1 MTPGSGELIYQERR
15 RRGWSKPRLC
25 DEIQAWEYQH
35 GNGDVLGLN
44 PNYVREWESGERSVS
59 DFYAPKLSAVLG
71 IPLGTFVDRR
81 TRRGRAAGPSE
92 GGQGGPASAMAA
104 HVAGAT
110 AEASLVPLGVRERL
124 LQQWADLA
132 MLGPLGQRLL
142 AKILEPRRTLI
153 MDRRTIIKL
162 LGTASTAAL
171 LELLRDSGV
180 VASAEAQPPLVLDP
194 TSTYVVDSL
203 ALRYQHMY
211 HSTAPAELMIPVT
224 AHLEL
229 VDELA
234 STAPTGPQRQQV
246 LRNHSQ
252 VALLAGRL
260 SFFDLHDPGT
270 ARAYYGMSL
279 DSARE
284 AGDPHLEAVTLGHMS
299 FVAAATRSF
308 RAAIDLLEGAN
319 EHASG
324 STIVPSWL
332 AAVESEIRSKA
343 GETSAALAAVE
354 RAEAALVPAK
364 EIPTWM
370 DYYDATRLNGFKG
383 FAYLAAGQVD
393 QAETALQTA
402 IACLDAGAVKQ
413 RSVLLTDLATAY
425 VHEGEVDKGC
435 ELASEAAVTL
445 TRAGYETSAERLREF
460 RQLVRPWQDRGSVKD
475 LDERLGLV

>member
-1 MTPGSGELIYQERR
+1 MTPGPGELIYQERR

-59 DFYAPKLSAVLG
+59 DYYAPKLSAVLG

-92 GGQGGPASAMAA
+92 GRQGESAPAMAA
-104 HVAGAT
+104 HVASL
-110 AEASLVPLGVRERL
+110 ASLGMRERL

-132 MLGPLGQRLL
+132 MLGPMGQRLL

-153 MDRRTIIKL
+153 MDRRTVVKL
-162 LGTASTAAL
+162 LGTGSAAAF
-171 LELLRDSGV
+171 LELLRDSGG
-180 VASAEAQPPLVLDP
+180 VASAEAQPPLVLEP

-234 STAPTGPQRQQV
+234 STAPAGPQRQEV

-270 ARAYYGMSL
+270 ARTYYGISL

-332 AAVESEIRSKA
+332 AAVESEIRSRA
-343 GETSAALAAVE
+343 GETTAALAAVE
-354 RAEAALVPAK
+354 RAEAELVPAK

-383 FAYLAAGQVD
+383 FAYLAAGQVG
-393 QAETALQTA
+393 QAETTLQTA
-402 IACLDAGAVKQ
+402 VACLDAGAVKQ

-435 ELASEAAVTL
+435 EIASEAAVTL
-445 TRAGYETSAERLREF
+445 ARAGYETSAERLREF

>member
-1 MTPGSGELIYQERR
+1 
-15 RRGWSKPRLC
+15 
-25 DEIQAWEYQH
+25 
-35 GNGDVLGLN
+35 
-44 PNYVREWESGERSVS
+44 
-59 DFYAPKLSAVLG
+59 
-71 IPLGTFVDRR
+71 
-81 TRRGRAAGPSE
+81 
-92 GGQGGPASAMAA
+92 MAA
-104 HVAGAT
+104 QVARAT
-110 AEASLVPLGVRERL
+110 AEASLASPGMRERL
-124 LQQWADLA
+124 LQEWADLA
-132 MLGPLGQRLL
+132 MLGTLGQRLL

-153 MDRRTIIKL
+153 MDRRTMIKL
-162 LGTASTAAL
+162 LGTGSAAAL
-171 LELLRDSGV
+171 LEQLRDSGG
-180 VASAEAQPPLVLDP
+180 VASAEAQPPLVLEP
-194 TSTYVVDSL
+194 TSTYIVDSL

-234 STAPTGPQRQQV
+234 RSAPAGLQRQEV
-246 LRNHSQ
+246 LRNYSQ

-260 SFFDLHDPGT
+260 SFFDLHDPGS

-284 AGDPHLEAVTLGHMS
+284 VGDPHLAAVTLGHMS
-299 FVAAATRSF
+299 FIPAATRSF

-319 EHASG
+319 ENASG

-370 DYYDATRLNGFKG
+370 DYYDVTRLNGFKG
-383 FAYLAAGQVD
+383 FAYLAAGQVG
-393 QAETALQTA
+393 QAEMTLQA
-402 IACLDAGAVKQ
+402 AVACLEAGAVKQ

-435 ELASEAAVTL
+435 ELACEAAVTL
-445 TRAGYETSAERLREF
+445 ARAGYETSAERLREF
-460 RQLVRPWQDRGSVKD
+460 RELVRPWQDRGSVKD

>member
-1 MTPGSGELIYQERR
+1 MTPGPGELIYQERR

-59 DFYAPKLSAVLG
+59 DYYAPKLSAVLG

-92 GGQGGPASAMAA
+92 GRPGESAPAMAA
-104 HVAGAT
+104 HVASL
-110 AEASLVPLGVRERL
+110 ASLGMRERL

-132 MLGPLGQRLL
+132 MLGPMGQRLL

-153 MDRRTIIKL
+153 MDRRTMVKL
-162 LGTASTAAL
+162 LGTGSAAAL
-171 LELLRDSGV
+171 LELLRDSGG
-180 VASAEAQPPLVLDP
+180 VASAEAQPPLGLEP
-194 TSTYVVDSL
+194 TSTYVLDSL
-203 ALRYQHMY
+203 ALRYQRMY

-234 STAPTGPQRQQV
+234 STAPAGPQRQEV

-270 ARAYYGMSL
+270 ARTYYGMSL

-332 AAVESEIRSKA
+332 AAVESEIRSRA
-343 GETSAALAAVE
+343 GETTAALAAVE

-383 FAYLAAGQVD
+383 FAYLAAGQVG
-393 QAETALQTA
+393 QAETTLQTA
-402 IACLDAGAVKQ
+402 VACLDAGAVKQ

-445 TRAGYETSAERLREF
+445 ARAGYETSAERLREF
-460 RQLVRPWQDRGSVKD
+460 RRLVRPWQDRGSVKD

>member
-1 MTPGSGELIYQERR
+1 MPFRPSQWRGQPMTPGSGELIYQERR

-81 TRRGRAAGPSE
+81 T
-92 GGQGGPASAMAA
+92 
-104 HVAGAT
+104 
-110 AEASLVPLGVRERL
+110 
-124 LQQWADLA
+124 
-132 MLGPLGQRLL
+132 
-142 AKILEPRRTLI
+142 
-153 MDRRTIIKL
+153 IIKL

-171 LELLRDSGV
+171 LELLRDAGV

-203 ALRYQHMY
+203 ALRYLHMY
-211 HSTAPAELMIPVT
+211 HSTAPAELLIPVT

-299 FVAAATRSF
+299 FVAAPTRSF

-364 EIPTWM
+364 EIPSWM

-383 FAYLAAGQVD
+383 FAYLAAGQVG
-393 QAETALQTA
+393 QAETTLQTA
-402 IACLDAGAVKQ
+402 VACLDVGAVKQ

-445 TRAGYETSAERLREF
+445 ARAGYETSAERLREF

-475 LDERLGLV
+475 LDECLGLV

>member
-1 MTPGSGELIYQERR
+1 
-15 RRGWSKPRLC
+15 
-25 DEIQAWEYQH
+25 
-35 GNGDVLGLN
+35 
-44 PNYVREWESGERSVS
+44 
-59 DFYAPKLSAVLG
+59 
-71 IPLGTFVDRR
+71 
-81 TRRGRAAGPSE
+81 
-92 GGQGGPASAMAA
+92 
-104 HVAGAT
+104 
-110 AEASLVPLGVRERL
+110 
-124 LQQWADLA
+124 
-132 MLGPLGQRLL
+132 
-142 AKILEPRRTLI
+142 
-153 MDRRTIIKL
+153 
-162 LGTASTAAL
+162 L

-180 VASAEAQPPLVLDP
+180 VASAEAQSPLVLDP

-203 ALRYQHMY
+203 ALRYQRMY

-260 SFFDLHDPGT
+260 SFFDLHDLGT

-299 FVAAATRSF
+299 FVAAATRNF

-324 STIVPSWL
+324 SMIVPSWL

-425 VHEGEVDKGC
+425 VYEGEVDKGC

-475 LDERLGLV
+475 LDERLGPRPEGNIPCNSDRNAHRPCVRSSLTSVRRSSTSRPNMGHGQTGSGCLGIPSRPCSARSSPSATTTVTPSSTSDPGSTWRSSGSAARTPASPSTSTILTSTRTYDPA

>member
-1 MTPGSGELIYQERR
+1 M
-15 RRGWSKPRLC
+15 
-25 DEIQAWEYQH
+25 
-35 GNGDVLGLN
+35 
-44 PNYVREWESGERSVS
+44 
-59 DFYAPKLSAVLG
+59 
-71 IPLGTFVDRR
+71 
-81 TRRGRAAGPSE
+81 
-92 GGQGGPASAMAA
+92 
-104 HVAGAT
+104 
-110 AEASLVPLGVRERL
+110 RERL

-132 MLGPLGQRLL
+132 MLGPMGQRLL
-142 AKILEPRRTLI
+142 AKILEPRRALI
-153 MDRRTIIKL
+153 MDRRTMVKL
-162 LGTASTAAL
+162 LGTGSAAAL
-171 LELLRDSGV
+171 LELLRDSGG
-180 VASAEAQPPLVLDP
+180 VASAEAQPSLVLEP

-203 ALRYQHMY
+203 ALRYQRMY

-234 STAPTGPQRQQV
+234 STAPAGPQRQEV

-270 ARAYYGMSL
+270 ARTYYGMSL

-332 AAVESEIRSKA
+332 AAVESEIRSRA
-343 GETSAALAAVE
+343 GETTAALAAVE

-370 DYYDATRLNGFKG
+370 DYYDVTRLNGFKG
-383 FAYLAAGQVD
+383 FAYLAAGRVG

-402 IACLDAGAVKQ
+402 VACLDAGAVKQ

-445 TRAGYETSAERLREF
+445 ARAGYETSAERLREF

>member
-1 MTPGSGELIYQERR
+1 
-15 RRGWSKPRLC
+15 
-25 DEIQAWEYQH
+25 
-35 GNGDVLGLN
+35 
-44 PNYVREWESGERSVS
+44 
-59 DFYAPKLSAVLG
+59 
-71 IPLGTFVDRR
+71 
-81 TRRGRAAGPSE
+81 
-92 GGQGGPASAMAA
+92 
-104 HVAGAT
+104 
-110 AEASLVPLGVRERL
+110 
-124 LQQWADLA
+124 

-180 VASAEAQPPLVLDP
+180 VASAEAQPPLMLDP

-402 IACLDAGAVKQ
+402 VACLDVGAVKQ

>member
-1 MTPGSGELIYQERR
+1 MPFRPSQWRGQPMTPGSGELIYQERR

-25 DEIQAWEYQH
+25 DEIQAWEYRH

-59 DFYAPKLSAVLG
+59 DYYAPKLSAVLG

-92 GGQGGPASAMAA
+92 GRQGEPAPAMAVD
-104 HVAGAT
+104 VARAT
-110 AEASLVPLGVRERL
+110 AEVSLVPLGARERL

-132 MLGPLGQRLL
+132 MLGPMGQRLL
-142 AKILEPRRTLI
+142 AKILEPRRALI

-162 LGTASTAAL
+162 LGTASTASL

-229 VDELA
+229 VNELA

-260 SFFDLHDPGT
+260 SFFDLHDLGT

-332 AAVESEIRSKA
+332 GGRGIRDPLE
-343 GETSAALAAVE
+343 GRRDGRCPGRG
-354 RAEAALVPAK
+354 RARRGGTRPRQGDPYLDGLLRRDQAQRLQGLRLPCGRPGRPSGDGPADCRGVPGCGRGEAAL
-364 EIPTWM
+364 
-370 DYYDATRLNGFKG
+370 G
-383 FAYLAAGQVD
+383 AAD
-393 QAETALQTA
+393 
-402 IACLDAGAVKQ
+402 
-413 RSVLLTDLATAY
+413 RS
-425 VHEGEVDKGC
+425 G
-435 ELASEAAVTL
+435 
-445 TRAGYETSAERLREF
+445 
-460 RQLVRPWQDRGSVKD
+460 DRICP
-475 LDERLGLV
+475 